1 MKGLVRVADGNVV
14 SGEGYL
20 AAVHR
25 EQAVCRLTDLTDA
38 GGAQT
43 TEPKNLTL
51 VQVKGYV
58 LEMVGADIPQRQGHL
73 VFELGSGVAPVI
85 VAFDFPAHHTDLQI
99 LQGDVL
105 AAFGGKQFAVS

>member
-1 MKGLVRVADGNVV
+1 
-14 SGEGYL
+14 
-20 AAVHR
+20 
-25 EQAVCRLTDLTDA
+25 
-38 GGAQT
+38 
-43 TEPKNLTL
+43 
-51 VQVKGYV
+51 
-58 LEMVGADIPQRQGHL
+58 MVGADIPQRQGHL